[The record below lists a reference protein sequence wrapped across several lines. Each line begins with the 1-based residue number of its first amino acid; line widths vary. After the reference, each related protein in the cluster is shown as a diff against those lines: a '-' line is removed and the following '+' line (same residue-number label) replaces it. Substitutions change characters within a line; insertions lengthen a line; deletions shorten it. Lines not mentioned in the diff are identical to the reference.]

1 MANRKKISVEIADEI
16 AEIVNKAEFFGTDAG
31 SYKHISLLVN
41 VVDKDK
47 LSVTMEHSNAI
58 HSEANNSDLER
69 FPKRKFD
76 DIFIAKTEKK
86 VVEQVRRTKTDKPEV
101 KFFLIKVFGI
111 RYTNF

>member
-1 MANRKKISVEIADEI
+1 
-16 AEIVNKAEFFGTDAG
+16 
-31 SYKHISLLVN
+31 
-41 VVDKDK
+41 
-47 LSVTMEHSNAI
+47 MEHSNAI

-86 VVEQVRRTKTDKPEV
+86 VVEQVGQTKTDKPEV